1 MNRRVDISMATPS
14 AAMAAPAA
22 ASWWLARADQAA
34 IDWDEVARRLPFTA
48 DMQACIQ
55 DPTWHAEGDVWT
67 HTMAVVEQLR
77 RRRARAGVGDG
88 RWPGLFLATL
98 LHDVAKPATR
108 SEEVEADGRLRVH
121 HYGHSRLG
129 ALMAWEFLWRL
140 GMPRPVREQVFH
152 LVRWHQRP
160 FHLTFTPTLE
170 RDVIMFSQVGDWRE
184 LLALAHADNLGRI
197 APNIAETAAAL
208 DLLREE
214 VAVRVCLD
222 GPWLFPSDGAR
233 VWYGRASGRSPWFNP
248 PAPKGSHV
256 IVTCGLPGAGKD
268 AWCRKQFADWPQV
281 SLDRL
286 RESLDI
292 TPDDNQGQVIQ
303 AAMEEARG
311 HLRAKRRFVWNA
323 TNVSRLNRDKAIG
336 LCLDYDAFVEIHA
349 FDPQPERL
357 FAQNRG
363 RAAQVPQAV
372 IERLIHKWE
381 PPSILEA
388 HRVVWVE

>member
-1 MNRRVDISMATPS
+1 MNRRADISAAPLS
-14 AAMAAPAA
+14 AAPALPAA
-22 ASWWLARADQAA
+22 ASWWLALADHAA
-34 IDWDEVARRLPFTA
+34 IDWDEVASRLPFAA
-48 DMQACIQ
+48 DMRACLQ
-55 DPTWHAEGDVWT
+55 DPTYHAEGDVWT
-67 HTMAVVEQLR
+67 HTVAVVEELR
-77 RRRARAGVGDG
+77 RRRAGAGVADG

-98 LHDVAKPATR
+98 LHDIAKPATR
-108 SEEVEADGRLRVH
+108 SEEIDGDGRLRVH
-121 HYGHSRLG
+121 HYGHSRAG

-140 GMPRPVREQVFH
+140 GVPRPIREQVFH

-160 FHLTFTPTLE
+160 FHLTFAPTLE
-170 RDVIMFSQVGDWRE
+170 RDVIMFSQVGVWRE

-197 APNIAETAAAL
+197 APNIDEAAASL

-214 VAVRVCLD
+214 VTERACID

-233 VWYGRASGRSPWFNP
+233 VWYGRANGRSPWFDP

-256 IVTCGLPGAGKD
+256 IVMCGLPGAGKD
-268 AWCRKQFADWPQV
+268 THSRRGFPDWPQV

-286 RESLDI
+286 RKSMDVA
-292 TPDDNQGQVIQ
+292 PNDNQGQVIQ

-311 HLRAKRRFVWNA
+311 YLRAKRRFVWNA

-357 FAQNRG
+357 FAQNRS
-363 RAAQVPQAV
+363 RDAQVPQAA

-388 HRVVWVE
+388 HRVIWID